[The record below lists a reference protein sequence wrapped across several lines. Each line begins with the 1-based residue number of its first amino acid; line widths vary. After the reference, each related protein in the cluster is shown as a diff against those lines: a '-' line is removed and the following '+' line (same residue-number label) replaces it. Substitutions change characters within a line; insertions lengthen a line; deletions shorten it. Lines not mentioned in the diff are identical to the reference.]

1 MCRLFIPAFIFFILI
16 GCDNTNQFES
26 EKYQIY
32 NIVFDKSI
40 GKPSRWRKKAK
51 GSLLWLSNS
60 IKTREDSLKNA
71 ELLRW
76 IDSTNKV
83 IDTANLYI
91 LLEDTV
97 ISKMNSELPFEMT
110 FQNNKLLKKDTAFI
124 SILKSLFRKNNKIE
138 VIDKSKIRP
147 SEKYKLVDKLYKT
160 RNEFKE
166 VGIVSFSKISFNNSK
181 DKACVYVSLVCGQLC
196 GDGKVYFLEKKE
208 GKWNILDYEG
218 LWIS

>member
-1 MCRLFIPAFIFFILI
+1 MLI
-16 GCDNTNQFES
+16 GCNNTNQFEN

-40 GKPSRWRKKAK
+40 GKPSKWKKKAK

-60 IKTREDSLKNA
+60 IKKREDSLKCT

-110 FQNNKLLKKDTAFI
+110 FQNNKLLKEDTAFI

-138 VIDKSKIRP
+138 VIDKSKTIA
-147 SEKYKLVDKLYKT
+147 DKLNAKVQGDDG
-160 RNEFKE
+160 EFYDE
-166 VGIVSFSKISFNNSK
+166 NYFNNK
-181 DKACVYVSLVCGQLC
+181 NDLTIEDKRLLI
-196 GDGKVYFLEKKE
+196 EKKPWW
-208 GKWNILDYEG
+208 KFW
-218 LWIS
+218 